1 MDSTWG
7 SVFSLETAICK
18 QTIIKLNLILF
29 IRFKFWSNN
38 KQNFMFESN
47 LENGRNFR
55 LRTKA
60 QISKEIV
67 KLFYLQL
74 NRYFWAFI

>member
-1 MDSTWG
+1 
-7 SVFSLETAICK
+7 
-18 QTIIKLNLILF
+18 
-29 IRFKFWSNN
+29 
-38 KQNFMFESN
+38 MFESN

-74 NRYFWAFI
+74 NRYF

>member
-1 MDSTWG
+1 
-7 SVFSLETAICK
+7 
-18 QTIIKLNLILF
+18 
-29 IRFKFWSNN
+29 
-38 KQNFMFESN
+38 MFESN

-55 LRTKA
+55 LRTET

-74 NRYFWAFI
+74 NRYF